1 MTTAPQTPSG
11 AVLELNAILESAV
24 FLSWPAF
31 GQPSEGGMVQLE
43 YHVGAELS
51 IEYLKI
57 WSATSRGYLSLVC
70 DYAVAVHRPNGAGAR
85 FANGFH
91 SRDLGRVLDAIM
103 MNQNLFSHGCRSNSN
118 TVIQIKPPSEEQL
131 AQAKQRVDDAL
142 SLTAPPPRSPR
153 VSKSATARVPEFR
166 EANA

>member
-11 AVLELNAILESAV
+11 ALLELNSILESAV
-24 FLSWPAF
+24 FLSWSAF
-31 GQPSEGGMVQLE
+31 GQPSGDGMVQLE

-70 DYAVAVHRPNGAGAR
+70 DYAVAADRPNGTGAR

-91 SRDLGRVLDAIM
+91 SRDLGRVLDSIM
-103 MNQNLFSHGCRSNSN
+103 MNQNLFSHSCRANCN
-118 TVIQIKPPSEEQL
+118 AIIQVKPPSEEQL
-131 AQAKQRVDDAL
+131 EHAKQRVNDAL
-142 SLTAPPPRSPR
+142 SLTAPPPRAAK
-153 VSKSATARVPEFR
+153 VSKSAGPRVPELR